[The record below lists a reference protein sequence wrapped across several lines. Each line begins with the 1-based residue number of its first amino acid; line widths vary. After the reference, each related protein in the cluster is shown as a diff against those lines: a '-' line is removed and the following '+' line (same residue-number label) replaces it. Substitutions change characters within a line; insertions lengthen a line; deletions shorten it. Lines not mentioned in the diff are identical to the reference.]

1 MSLCNVKCSHAKM
14 QLSRIISIYEEKSL
28 TIIIDLSL
36 MYHAHKH
43 KHTQQSILFSN
54 RFLKAFVI

>member
-1 MSLCNVKCSHAKM
+1 MK
-14 QLSRIISIYEEKSL
+14 LSRIISIYEEKSL